1 MSVPKKR
8 KSDVHIDSCARDDSD
23 HQTKKDKHWFEEAEQ
38 NGENR
43 RGSIFKGIFKKMK
56 SSASLKSSNK
66 GTSSSKLET
75 LANETQLSI
84 NSESS
89 VTSVESG
96 PSSLVPN
103 IAKNAVLRTF
113 VNRESFTPVP
123 PSNEVEPTDPF
134 LLPTVGGSKQESTSR
149 MEDSISISSHMSV
162 DTIGSNHTIDED
174 SVSIGSA
181 SAFCTPSR
189 NSLQRNGLRASSR
202 SVSGID
208 GDDDMPPALFRSL
221 CNSAVRRVPNS
232 KLLENGNNQMRR
244 SMRMTIQK
252 RNLSTKS
259 MEDVPEE
266 EEATGV
272 ISTAVIRMSAPIAEE
287 ECEEQFGGAKE
298 FFDSNITSHDESA
311 DEGTASVSRL
321 STASESRASTGGT
334 SLGRKSSIFRKFF
347 NGKDKERRLSEVFH
361 NAEPS
366 TSTERRGSILS
377 FTNDCSFAGGMPSA
391 SVSASVG
398 NVSISSVASSESVQK
413 PKMRKKNPSTSNLT
427 QRLSSVFRRSS
438 STANKDDDFFCP
450 STQSTRR
457 NTLTGY
463 SSISSGIGSIASG
476 VSDQGYGTIGSRNG
490 HSISRNGSKRDD
502 ENKRERSRRL
512 IDRIIISDIP
522 ASDLL
527 KMKLEQ
533 IRRKDCDDSDEMFE
547 TQMKG
552 STSLNSFSQSEY
564 LNFDVVA
571 VDLKHD
577 GTPFSS
583 TAASYVDE
591 KIIKMVKEDMHSN
604 FRPDRCGSVTDCEP
618 NLVYVQPEH
627 PQILRGPNDSIA
639 SNSDPSSELLRN
651 VRNGLHNSI
660 EEWKKISSTR
670 ESSTMLI
677 YPTFCQSEEEWDS
690 QATIDAIF
698 MMLDSILQN
707 VRRWRPNGKCILAG
721 LTPSNVSLLREK
733 YDKLKESVEQTERD
747 GPGSSF
753 EDVDIQSISSTS
765 TVFGKHM

>member
-1 MSVPKKR
+1 MILIIRQKKINIGLKR
-8 KSDVHIDSCARDDSD
+8 CG
-23 HQTKKDKHWFEEAEQ
+23 KKFTNNSLHLLNYKLQAEQ

-149 MEDSISISSHMSV
+149 MEDSISVRSVAEMVNLHSCTSQISSHMSV

-189 NSLQRNGLRASSR
+189 NSLQRNGLRSSSR

-272 ISTAVIRMSAPIAEE
+272 ISTAV
-287 ECEEQFGGAKE
+287 
-298 FFDSNITSHDESA
+298 
-311 DEGTASVSRL
+311 V
-321 STASESRASTGGT
+321 
-334 SLGRKSSIFRKFF
+334 
-347 NGKDKERRLSEVFH
+347 
-361 NAEPS
+361 
-366 TSTERRGSILS
+366 
-377 FTNDCSFAGGMPSA
+377 
-391 SVSASVG
+391 
-398 NVSISSVASSESVQK
+398 
-413 PKMRKKNPSTSNLT
+413 
-427 QRLSSVFRRSS
+427 
-438 STANKDDDFFCP
+438 
-450 STQSTRR
+450 
-457 NTLTGY
+457 
-463 SSISSGIGSIASG
+463 SGI
-476 VSDQGYGTIGSRNG
+476 
-490 HSISRNGSKRDD
+490 
-502 ENKRERSRRL
+502 
-512 IDRIIISDIP
+512 
-522 ASDLL
+522 
-527 KMKLEQ
+527 
-533 IRRKDCDDSDEMFE
+533 
-547 TQMKG
+547 
-552 STSLNSFSQSEY
+552 
-564 LNFDVVA
+564 
-571 VDLKHD
+571 
-577 GTPFSS
+577 
-583 TAASYVDE
+583 
-591 KIIKMVKEDMHSN
+591 
-604 FRPDRCGSVTDCEP
+604 
-618 NLVYVQPEH
+618 
-627 PQILRGPNDSIA
+627 
-639 SNSDPSSELLRN
+639 
-651 VRNGLHNSI
+651 
-660 EEWKKISSTR
+660 
-670 ESSTMLI
+670 
-677 YPTFCQSEEEWDS
+677 
-690 QATIDAIF
+690 
-698 MMLDSILQN
+698 LQTN
-707 VRRWRPNGKCILAG
+707 
-721 LTPSNVSLLREK
+721 E
-733 YDKLKESVEQTERD
+733 
-747 GPGSSF
+747 
-753 EDVDIQSISSTS
+753 
-765 TVFGKHM
+765 